1 MPEAEVGDLRALV
14 LVLDQDPDRVR
25 VLQHVAAVARR
36 AVRVDRRP
44 DRADPPQ
51 RVVEQGPLEV
61 RLREDP
67 EGVALADSECEQP
80 VGDLLDCHGRL
91 VPRDL
96 LPAGLA
102 LDQVR
107 GVLASPRGRV
117 APQAPDRPHEL
128 SLRWEGKRGVTA
140 KLPGPTRL
148 IHSGPMRTTWNG
160 SLSFGLVTIPVGL
173 APATAPKARASDV
186 TFRTLHR
193 ECGTPIKQKRWC
205 PVHEREVSNDELVKG
220 WEVSK
225 GQFVIVEDADLEAI
239 EQRDTSRAIEISRF
253 VPLAE
258 VDPLFFDRTYFLAPS
273 SAEAQRKPYVLLLN
287 AMKETGMAAI
297 GRMVIRGNENFVLI
311 RPKDDALVL
320 ETLFLAE
327 DVRSQA
333 EIDEAVEG
341 IGVSEPELDLARQL
355 IDSLVGEWE
364 PDDLHSEYREN
375 LREMLEAKLAGEE
388 IAMPEPV
395 ADAPVVDL
403 MEALKKSVAASKK
416 RDGAKPAAERKKAAP
431 RKRAA
436 AK

>member
-1 MPEAEVGDLRALV
+1 
-14 LVLDQDPDRVR
+14 
-25 VLQHVAAVARR
+25 
-36 AVRVDRRP
+36 
-44 DRADPPQ
+44 
-51 RVVEQGPLEV
+51 
-61 RLREDP
+61 
-67 EGVALADSECEQP
+67 
-80 VGDLLDCHGRL
+80 
-91 VPRDL
+91 
-96 LPAGLA
+96 
-102 LDQVR
+102 
-107 GVLASPRGRV
+107 
-117 APQAPDRPHEL
+117 
-128 SLRWEGKRGVTA
+128 
-140 KLPGPTRL
+140 
-148 IHSGPMRTTWNG
+148 MRTTWNG

-273 SAEAQRKPYVLLLN
+273 SAEAQRRPYVLLLN

-333 EIDEAVEG
+333 EIDEAVEA
-341 IGVSEPELDLARQL
+341 VDVKEPELELARQL
-355 IDSLVGEWE
+355 IDSLVGDWE
-364 PDDLHSEYREN
+364 PEALQSEYRQN
-375 LREMLEAKLAGEE
+375 LRKLLEAKLAGEE

-403 MEALKKSVAASKK
+403 MEALKKSVAASKSSED
-416 RDGAKPAAERKKAAP
+416 DGAKPAKKAAP

-436 AK
+436 ARK